1 MSRRFT
7 PKVVTANRLREGDVV
22 YLTADDRWSPQHHE
36 AELIEDE
43 AHAQMRL
50 LHAAAQKLVVV
61 GAYLA
66 DAKAGAERPRAHP
79 FPRGVPHPRPSNY
92 FHGKQADLIASLTK
106 VAPCTP
112 IPTSTKPSSAPAWRS
127 SPTRSSAAS
136 TAR

>member
-22 YLTADDRWSPQHHE
+22 YLTADDHWSPLHHE

-50 LHAAAQKLVVV
+50 LHASAQKLTIV

-66 DAKAGAERPRAHP
+66 DARPGPQGPEPTHFREE
-79 FPRGVPHPRPSNY
+79 FRTRGPSNY
-92 FHGKQADLIASLTK
+92 NHGKQADLAL
-106 VAPCTP
+106 
-112 IPTSTKPSSAPAWRS
+112 
-127 SPTRSSAAS
+127 
-136 TAR
+136 

>member
-22 YLTADDRWSPQHHE
+22 YLTADDHWSQVHQD

-50 LHAAAQKLVVV
+50 LHAAAQKLLVV

-66 DAKAGAERPRAHP
+66 DARPGVNGPEPTHFREE
-79 FPRGVPHPRPSNY
+79 FRTRGPSNY
-92 FHGKQADLIASLTK
+92 HHGKQADLAS
-106 VAPCTP
+106 
-112 IPTSTKPSSAPAWRS
+112 
-127 SPTRSSAAS
+127 
-136 TAR
+136 